1 NFVSEA
7 TLSLFYFEMLQ
18 NFFLKI
24 LNYSVLLTT
33 IFCQFFTKM
42 FPINNF
48 FGFNTQNMELYP
60 RRRPTEFYCEPQPMV
75 EYQSRQG
82 EHPLDK
88 LHSNGEAVN
97 WQHDVDSARIS
108 PP

>member
-1 NFVSEA
+1 
-7 TLSLFYFEMLQ
+7 
-18 NFFLKI
+18 
-24 LNYSVLLTT
+24 
-33 IFCQFFTKM
+33 
-42 FPINNF
+42 
-48 FGFNTQNMELYP
+48 MELYP

-88 LHSNGEAVN
+88 LQSNSEAVH

-108 PP
+108 PPRNSDMRMFRNSYFS